1 MTDNFKRLRSTFLL
15 FSTLLTFTYFPH
27 TILNM
32 RRQQRSPKHQEK
44 KKKKKDEEEVYLL
57 PIQKGSMLHLQNK
70 ITESPQLEGTHKS
83 PAPVPLPTLNY
94 MFM

>member
-1 MTDNFKRLRSTFLL
+1 MTDNFKHLRSTFLL

-44 KKKKKDEEEVYLL
+44 KKKDEKEVYLL
-57 PIQKGSMLHLQNK
+57 PIQKGSMLHSQNK

-83 PAPVPLPTLNY
+83 PAPVPLHTLN
-94 MFM
+94 